1 MTNNTMRKT
10 TLSIAVAAGSLLLSP
25 QHSLAQ
31 DTVIEEVRVT
41 ATRRD
46 ESILDIP
53 YNISAVSGA
62 SIEAAQ
68 ITDQAELLRSVAGV
82 GIIDRGHRNSGTVNT
97 IRIRGLNV
105 DSSIVG
111 DFAVASAPTVSTYVN
126 DTPVF
131 ANFVLKDLE
140 RVEVLRG
147 PQGTLYGSGSLAGTV
162 RYIMREPEFEA
173 VEGKVAGAYS
183 QTDGSDGWNW
193 TTDAMLNLPLTDTLA
208 LRVIAGRN
216 DYAGITD
223 YPNVYVLDS
232 SGVPVAPNGVLA
244 TDAVYREVEDAD
256 DVDIRFARAALR
268 FQPNDHFDATLSYH
282 RQSDDVGARR
292 GTTSGSN
299 GNDEPYDDS
308 ELGAVLLEPSSREID
323 LTSLEADID
332 LGFAT
337 LTSST
342 SHYVHEGDGT
352 SENTGFYAQLGW
364 LAAFYYNYPRP
375 MASAR
380 RDYDDESFIQEL
392 RLVSSTNGAL
402 DYLVGVYYQDQTIKS
417 GQDSFL
423 LGFKNWADTAFGPG
437 VVIDDQD
444 FLYRRSEDFRDF
456 SVYGELTWHITD
468 SLRLTGGARYFDN
481 KSDIDTFQ
489 QISFYD
495 GFRPSAQA
503 SFSRDDSDALFK
515 VNLAWDMDDNTLVY
529 GTVSEGY
536 RRGGANAVPTVG
548 VFAEDPA
555 WQLYDADTVVNYE
568 IGVKGRAGQHT
579 YTAALFYVDWD
590 AVQLNSATTNW
601 AFFAVQNGNKAV
613 SRGLEL
619 ELRGPL
625 AEGLN
630 YNLGY
635 AYVDAELDGDLLS
648 ADPAITTPVAA
659 DGTRLPGAPEHSFN
673 MTLDYSQPLSA
684 GMNWVTRV
692 DAYYQSSSENS
703 ISPSM
708 RFAETLDGFQLW
720 NLTSSISTAAWDI
733 SLFAKN
739 LFNEE
744 GVTGVYKEE
753 YMGTDTSQNYLGN
766 GAKDVISLPRT
777 IGLAA
782 SYRF

>member
-1 MTNNTMRKT
+1 MKKISMHKK
-10 TLSIAVAAGSLLLSP
+10 TLSIAVAAGSLLLVP
-25 QHSLAQ
+25 DYSLAQ
-31 DTVIEEVRVT
+31 GAVLEEVLVT
-41 ATRRD
+41 ATRRS

-62 SIEAAQ
+62 SLEAAQ

-82 GIIDRGHRNSGTVNT
+82 GVIDRGHRNSGTVNT

-111 DFAVASAPTVSTYVN
+111 DFATASAPTVSTYVN

-162 RYIMREPEFEA
+162 RYIMRKPEFEE
-173 VEGKVAGAYS
+173 VTGKVAAS
-183 QTDGSDGWNW
+183 LSHTEGSSGLNW
-193 TTDAMLNLPLTDTLA
+193 TTDATLNIPFSDTVA
-208 LRVIAGRN
+208 LRVLAGRN
-216 DYAGITD
+216 DEAGITD

-232 SGVPVAPNGVLA
+232 TGVPVAPNGVLA
-244 TDAVYREVEDAD
+244 DDAVYKRVNDAD

-268 FQPNDHFDATLSYH
+268 FQPNDRIDATLSH
-282 RQSDDVGARR
+282 HWQSDDVGARR
-292 GTTSGSN
+292 GTTDGTN
-299 GNDEPYDDS
+299 GNGVPYNDY
-308 ELGAVLLEPSSREID
+308 ELGAVQLEPSSRDIN

-342 SHYVHEGDGT
+342 SHYDHSGEGA

-375 MASAR
+375 MARAER
-380 RDYDDESFIQEL
+380 TYDDEAFIQEL
-392 RLVSSTNGAL
+392 RLVSSTDGPV
-402 DYLVGVYYQDQTIKS
+402 DYLVGLYYQDQTVES

-423 LGFKNWADTAFGPG
+423 LGFKNWADAAFGPG

-444 FLYRRSEDFRDF
+444 FLYRRTEDFRDA
-456 SVYGELTWHITD
+456 SAYGELTWHITD
-468 SLRLTGGARYFDN
+468 SVHLTGGVRYFDN

-495 GFRPSAQA
+495 GFRPSAA
-503 SFSRDDSDALFK
+503 AAFSQSDSDALFK
-515 VNLAWDMDDNTLVY
+515 VNLAWDMNDDTLVY

-548 VFAEDPA
+548 LFAEDPA

-568 IGVKGRAGQHT
+568 LGVKGSRGQHT

-590 AVQLNSATTNW
+590 KVQLNSATTNW
-601 AFFAVQNGNKAV
+601 AFFAVQNGDEAA
-613 SRGLEL
+613 SQGLEL

-625 AEGLN
+625 ATGLD
-630 YNLGY
+630 YSLGY
-635 AYVDAELDGDLLS
+635 AYVDAELTGDLVS
-648 ADPAITTPVAA
+648 ADPAVTTPVAT

-673 MTLDYSQPLSA
+673 MSLDYSRQLSS
-684 GMNWVTRV
+684 GMDWFTRL

-703 ISPSM
+703 ISSSP
-708 RFAETLDGFQLW
+708 RFARTLDGFQLW
-720 NLTSSISTAAWDI
+720 NIVSSIRTAHWDL

-739 LFNEE
+739 IFNEE

-753 YMGTDTSQNYLGN
+753 YMGSDASQNYLGN
-766 GAKDVISLPRT
+766 GAKDVISRPRT
-777 IGLAA
+777 VGLAA
-782 SYRF
+782 TYRF

>member
-1 MTNNTMRKT
+1 MTILNTRRKT
-10 TLSIAVAAGSLLLSP
+10 LSLAVAASGALLLPDYSF
-25 QHSLAQ
+25 AQ
-31 DTVIEEVRVT
+31 ATVLEEVRVT

-68 ITDQAELLRSVAGV
+68 ITDQAELLRSIAGV
-82 GIIDRGHRNSGTVNT
+82 GIIDRGYRNSGTVNT

-162 RYIMREPEFEA
+162 RYIMREPEFE
-173 VEGKVAGAYS
+173 ELSGKVAAGVS
-183 QTDGSDGWNW
+183 QTSGSDGWNW
-193 TTDAMLNLPLTDTLA
+193 TTDATLNLPLTDTLA
-208 LRVIAGRN
+208 LRVVAGRN
-216 DYAGITD
+216 DYDGITD
-223 YPNVYVLDS
+223 YKNVYVLDG
-232 SGVPVAPNGVLA
+232 SGVPVAPGGVLA
-244 TDAVYREVEDAD
+244 PDAVYRDVEDAD
-256 DVDIRFARAALR
+256 DVDIWFARAALR
-268 FQPNDHFDATLSYH
+268 FQPNDRFDATLSYH
-282 RQSDDVGARR
+282 TQSDDIGGRR
-292 GTTSGSN
+292 GATRGSN
-299 GNDEPYDDS
+299 GAGEPYGDN
-308 ELGAVLLEPSSREID
+308 ELGAVLLEPSSRDID
-323 LTSLEADID
+323 LVSLEADVD

-342 SHYVHEGDGT
+342 SHYEHSGEGV

-375 MASAR
+375 MASAER
-380 RDYDDESFIQEL
+380 SYDDKSFIQEL
-392 RLVSSTNGAL
+392 RLVSSTDGAF
-402 DYLVGVYYQDQTIKS
+402 DYLVGAYYQDQTIKS

-423 LGFKNWADTAFGPG
+423 LGFKNWADEAFGPG

-456 SVYGELTWHITD
+456 SLYGGLTWHITD
-468 SLRLTGGARYFDN
+468 TVHLTGGVRYFDN

-495 GFRPSAQA
+495 GFRPSAEA

-515 VNLAWDMDDNTLVY
+515 VNLSWDMDDNTLVY

-548 VFAEDPA
+548 FFAEDPA
-555 WQLYDADTVVNYE
+555 WQLYDADSVINYE
-568 IGVKGRAGQHT
+568 LGVKGSRGAHT
-579 YTAALFYVDWD
+579 YTAAVFYVDWD
-590 AVQLNSATTNW
+590 DVQLNSATTNW
-601 AFFAVQNGNKAV
+601 AFFAVQNGEEAT
-613 SRGLEL
+613 SQGLEL
-619 ELRGPL
+619 EVSGPL
-625 AEGLN
+625 LEGLT
-630 YNLGY
+630 YTLGY
-635 AYVDAELDGDLLS
+635 AYVDAELSADLLS
-648 ADPAITTPVAA
+648 VDPAVTTPVAS
-659 DGTRLPGAPEHSFN
+659 DGTRLPGAPEHSAN
-673 MTLDYSQPLSA
+673 LTLNYTRPLS
-684 GMNWVTRV
+684 GEMNWTTRV
-692 DAYYQSSSENS
+692 DGYYQSSSENA
-703 ISPSM
+703 INPTV
-708 RFAETLDGFQLW
+708 RLAQTLDGFHLW
-720 NLTSSISTAAWDI
+720 NVTTGVTTASWDV

-739 LFNEE
+739 LFNED
-744 GVTGVYKEE
+744 GVTGIYKEE
-753 YMGTDTSQNYLGN
+753 YMGTDPAQNYFGN
-766 GAKDVISLPRT
+766 GAKEVISLPRT

>member
-1 MTNNTMRKT
+1 MRTLNTGRKT
-10 TLSIAVAAGSLLLSP
+10 LSLAVAAGSALLLPDYSF
-25 QHSLAQ
+25 AQ
-31 DTVIEEVRVT
+31 GTVLEEVRVT

-68 ITDQAELLRSVAGV
+68 MTDQAELLRSIAGV
-82 GIIDRGHRNSGTVNT
+82 GIIDRGYRNSGTVNT

-162 RYIMREPEFEA
+162 RYIMREPEFDE
-173 VEGKVAGAYS
+173 VYGKVSGGFS
-183 QTDGSDGWNW
+183 RTDGSDGWNW

-208 LRVIAGRN
+208 LRVVAGKN
-216 DYAGITD
+216 DYDGITD
-223 YPNVYVLDS
+223 YENVYVLDD

-244 TDAVYREVEDAD
+244 PDAVYREVEDAD
-256 DVDIRFARAALR
+256 DVDIWFARAALR
-268 FQPNDHFDATLSYH
+268 FQPNDRVDATLSYH
-282 RQSDDVGARR
+282 TQSDDIGGRR
-292 GTTSGSN
+292 GTTRGSN
-299 GNDEPYDDS
+299 GAGEPYGDN
-308 ELGAVLLEPSSREID
+308 ELGAVLLEPSSRDID
-323 LTSLEADID
+323 LVSLEADID

-342 SHYVHEGDGT
+342 SHYEHSGEGT

-364 LAAFYYNYPRP
+364 IAAFYYNYPRP
-375 MASAR
+375 MASAQR
-380 RDYDDESFIQEL
+380 SYDDESFIQEL
-392 RLVSSTNGAL
+392 RLVSSTDGAF
-402 DYLVGVYYQDQTIKS
+402 DYLVGAYYQDQTIKS

-423 LGFKNWADTAFGPG
+423 LGFKNWADVAFGPG

-444 FLYRRSEDFRDF
+444 FLYRRTEDFRDV
-456 SVYGELTWHITD
+456 SLYGELTWHLTD
-468 SLRLTGGARYFDN
+468 TVHLTGGVRYFDN

-489 QISFYD
+489 QISFYE
-495 GFRPSAQA
+495 GFRPSAEA
-503 SFSRDDSDALFK
+503 GFSRDDSDTLFK
-515 VNLAWDMDDNTLVY
+515 INLSWDMNDTTLVY

-555 WQLYDADTVVNYE
+555 WQLYDADSVVNYE
-568 IGVKGRAGQHT
+568 LGIKGSRGQHS
-579 YTAALFYVDWD
+579 YTAALFYVDWED
-590 AVQLNSATTNW
+590 VQLNSATTNW
-601 AFFAVQNGNKAV
+601 AFFAVQNGDEAT

-619 ELRGPL
+619 EVSGPL
-625 AEGLN
+625 AEGLT
-630 YNLGY
+630 YTLGY
-635 AYVDAELDGDLLS
+635 AYVDAELSADFLS
-648 ADPAITTPVAA
+648 VDPAITTPLAS
-659 DGTRLPGAPEHSFN
+659 DGTRLPGAPEHSAN
-673 MTLDYSQPLSA
+673 LTLNYTRALTGD
-684 GMNWVTRV
+684 MNWTTRV
-692 DAYYQSSSENS
+692 DGYYQSSSENS
-703 ISPSM
+703 ISPSA
-708 RFAETLDGFQLW
+708 RFAETLDSFQLW
-720 NLTSSISTAAWDI
+720 NLTTGVTTASWDV

-739 LFNEE
+739 LFNED

-753 YMGTDTSQNYLGN
+753 YMGTDPDQGYFGN

-782 SYRF
+782 TYRF

>member
-1 MTNNTMRKT
+1 MQAIGMHRKT
-10 TLSIAVAAGSLLLSP
+10 LTLAVAAGSALLLP
-25 QHSLAQ
+25 EVGLAQ
-31 DTVIEEVRVT
+31 GTVLEEVRVT

-62 SIEAAQ
+62 SIEAAL
-68 ITDQAELLRSVAGV
+68 ITDQAELLRSIAGV
-82 GIIDRGHRNSGTVNT
+82 GIIDRGYRNSGTVNT

-111 DFAVASAPTVSTYVN
+111 DFATASAPTVSTYVN

-162 RYIMREPEFEA
+162 RYIMREPRFDE
-173 VEGKVAGAYS
+173 VSGKVSGGFS
-183 QTDGSDGWNW
+183 RTDGSDGWNW
-193 TTDAMLNLPLTDTLA
+193 TTDGMLNLPLADTLA
-208 LRVIAGRN
+208 LRVVAGKN
-216 DYAGITD
+216 DYDGITD
-223 YPNVYVLDS
+223 YKNVYVLDN
-232 SGVPVAPNGVLA
+232 SGVPVAPGGVLA
-244 TDAVYREVEDAD
+244 PDAVYRDVEDAD
-256 DVDIRFARAALR
+256 DVDIWFARAALR
-268 FQPNDHFDATLSYH
+268 FQPNDRFDATLSYH
-282 RQSDDVGARR
+282 TQSDDIGGRR
-292 GTTSGSN
+292 GTTPGSN
-299 GNDEPYDDS
+299 GAGEPYGDN
-308 ELGAVLLEPSSREID
+308 ELGSVQLEPSSRDID

-342 SHYVHEGDGT
+342 SYYEHSGDSV

-375 MASAR
+375 MASAVR
-380 RDYDDESFIQEL
+380 GYDDKSFIQEV
-392 RLVSSTNGAL
+392 RLVSNTEGAF
-402 DYLVGVYYQDQTIKS
+402 DYLVGAYYQDQTIKS
-417 GQDSFL
+417 SQDSFL
-423 LGFKNWADTAFGPG
+423 LGFKNWADAAFGPG

-444 FLYRRSEDFRDF
+444 FLYRRTEDFRDV
-456 SVYGELTWHITD
+456 SLYGELTWHIADTVH
-468 SLRLTGGARYFDN
+468 LTGGVRYFDN

-495 GFRPSAQA
+495 GFRPSAEA

-515 VNLAWDMDDNTLVY
+515 INLSWDMNENTLVY

-548 VFAEDPA
+548 FFAEDPA

-568 IGVKGRAGQHT
+568 LGIKGSRGPHT
-579 YTAALFYVDWD
+579 YTAALFYVDWNE
-590 AVQLNSATTNW
+590 VQLNSATTNW
-601 AFFAVQNGNKAV
+601 AFFAVQNGDEAT
-613 SRGLEL
+613 SQGLEL
-619 ELRGPL
+619 EVSGPL
-625 AEGLN
+625 TEGLT
-630 YNLGY
+630 YTLGY
-635 AYVDAELDGDLLS
+635 AYVDAELSADLLS
-648 ADPAITTPVAA
+648 ADPAVTAPVAT
-659 DGTRLPGAPEHSFN
+659 DGTRLPGAPEHSLN
-673 MTLDYSQPLSA
+673 MTLNYTRALTGD
-684 GMNWVTRV
+684 MNWTTRV

-703 ISPSM
+703 ISPSV

-720 NLTSSISTAAWDI
+720 NLTTGVSTARWDV

-744 GVTGVYKEE
+744 GVTGTYKEE
-753 YMGTDTSQNYLGN
+753 YMGTDPTQNYFGN

-777 IGLAA
+777 VGLAA
-782 SYRF
+782 TYRF